1 MNKKISEGET
11 IDPIWEKKYSEG
23 HAEKYPWDMVVSF
36 VFRNAPR
43 DRARNEV
50 RILEVGFGTG
60 SNLWFA
66 AREGF
71 AVAGVEG
78 SSSAVKFAQEW
89 FKREQ
94 LSGDLRVGDF
104 TQLPFENEIF
114 DLVFDR
120 EALCCVGKQAH
131 KQAISE
137 VHRVLR
143 NGGKFLFNGY
153 ADSHSSS
160 RTGEVGLDEI
170 RTNINGGTLVDVGQL
185 YFVSRTEIDEF
196 FNEGWKLHQIQ
207 RREWTEMLNAEGGI
221 HAEWMVVAEKIGA

>member
-1 MNKKISEGET
+1 MSKKCLESET

-36 VFRNAPR
+36 VFHNAPH
-43 DRARNEV
+43 DCARSEV
-50 RILEVGFGTG
+50 RILEVGFGT
-60 SNLWFA
+60 SISSRFA

-71 AVAGVEG
+71 TVAGVEG
-78 SSSAVKFAQEW
+78 SSSAVKYAQEW

-104 TQLPFENEIF
+104 TQLPFENETF

-153 ADSHSSS
+153 ADSHSSL
-160 RTGEVGLDEI
+160 RTGEIGSDEA
-170 RTNINGGTLVDVGQL
+170 RMNINGGTLVDVGQL
-185 YFVSRTEIDEF
+185 YFVSRSEIDEF
-196 FNEGWKLHQIQ
+196 FNVGWKLHQVQ
-207 RREWTEMLNAEGGI
+207 RREWTEMLNAAGGI
-221 HAEWMVVAEKIGA
+221 HAEWMVVAEKTGA

>member
-170 RTNINGGTLVDVGQL
+170 RTNIN
-185 YFVSRTEIDEF
+185 EI
-196 FNEGWKLHQIQ
+196 GRAH
-207 RREWTEMLNAEGGI
+207 
-221 HAEWMVVAEKIGA
+221 V